1 MFNQGNSPTLI
12 NSCFVGPKNEQLPEI
27 TLSGQEVFLQSQ
39 EGSSSFSGDRL
50 DLMITGFNAE
60 YPKLEMF
67 VQ

>member
-12 NSCFVGPKNEQLPEI
+12 NSCFVGPKNAQLPEI

-39 EGSSSFSGDRL
+39 EGSSFSGERL
-50 DLMITGFNAE
+50 DLMMTGFDAE
-60 YPKLEMF
+60 CPKLEMF